1 MKLTRDNFEQL
12 ALEHLDAVYRVA
24 RSLSHNVAEA
34 EDLLQETYLRALKA
48 ADNFELREYGIKPW
62 LFRILHNIHVAR
74 ATRESKQPKAIEDE
88 HLQAIPQSG
97 EDFSP
102 PGGAWEANEDLAH
115 ALNQLPADLRT
126 ALTLWAVDDL
136 SYKEIADVMNVPI
149 GTVMS
154 RLHRARQRL
163 RELLEPTAATE

>member
-24 RSLSHNVAEA
+24 RTISHNSAEA
-34 EDLLQETYLRALKA
+34 EDLVQETYLRALKA

-74 ATRESKQPKAIEDE
+74 ATREAKQPKAIEDE
-88 HLQAIPQSG
+88 HLQAVPQG
-97 EDFSP
+97 GDDFSP
-102 PGGAWEANEDLAH
+102 PGGAWEANEALQH
-115 ALNQLPADLRT
+115 AMDQLPSDLRT

-136 SYKEIADVMNVPI
+136 SYKEIAEVMNVPI

-163 RELLEPTAATE
+163 RELLEPTAAR